1 MKNLTEIL
9 NGSHG
14 YQAQLIALAKINFKA
29 GTEIAKNKLI
39 QAKKSVSNPSIDQ
52 ISLDD
57 FRDLAL
63 PEEFNQVQENNDA
76 QNRDLFDKCVSAMNA
91 TICLAQDNLKNEP
104 ANKWL
109 SESIKSPIAR
119 IIDRANY
126 MRENDSYKQQ
136 HQANLETLSAF
147 GTGEGVQN
155 LEQSSKERAIENVK
169 NSITEFSSLDN
180 MSDVRTLETSELLAL
195 VENLDNVDMLEQFN
209 KSILNLCT
217 KYASNPRFNLDPE
230 LLVYGN
236 NLKLQEK

>member
-1 MKNLTEIL
+1 
-9 NGSHG
+9 
-14 YQAQLIALAKINFKA
+14 
-29 GTEIAKNKLI
+29 
-39 QAKKSVSNPSIDQ
+39 
-52 ISLDD
+52 
-57 FRDLAL
+57 
-63 PEEFNQVQENNDA
+63 
-76 QNRDLFDKCVSAMNA
+76 
-91 TICLAQDNLKNEP
+91 
-104 ANKWL
+104 
-109 SESIKSPIAR
+109 
-119 IIDRANY
+119 

-147 GTGEGVQN
+147 GTGEGVEN

-180 MSDVRTLETSELLAL
+180 MSEVRNLETSELLAL
-195 VENLDNVDMLEQFN
+195 VENLDSVDMLEQFN